1 MSVFRFTT
9 EWSPIPTEPVILAD
23 AVLRRA
29 LQNPVADRAFAK
41 VCRTITDNFGPKLL
55 HAIAKAKHDRKP
67 ATFYIDP
74 ETRQAIADFIVDWCI
89 EWAGWSMHILGL
101 AATET
106 MARLR
111 VRAT

>member
-1 MSVFRFTT
+1 MSVFSFTT

-23 AVLRRA
+23 TALRRA
-29 LQNPVADRAFAK
+29 LQNPEADRAFAK
-41 VCRTITDNFGPKLL
+41 VYRTVTDNFSPKLL

-74 ETRQAIADFIVDWCI
+74 ETRQAIANFIVVWCI
-89 EWAGWSMHILGL
+89 EWAGWSMHILGP
-101 AATET
+101 AATEA

-111 VRAT
+111 VKAT